1 MHGPPV
7 LSILGAVLVAVVRAV
22 LFFAVS
28 IRAASQLHDNMLK
41 AVLAAPMSYFSA
53 HPLGR
58 MLNRFSSDQGQ
69 LDETLPPI
77 FFDAIQCASMVL
89 GTVVMVCVAIPWI
102 CIAMLP
108 LT

>member
-1 MHGPPV
+1 
-7 LSILGAVLVAVVRAV
+7 
-22 LFFAVS
+22 
-28 IRAASQLHDNMLK
+28 
-41 AVLAAPMSYFSA
+41 
-53 HPLGR
+53 

-108 LT
+108 VRLFPTKPCRTRVGDKEWRNGRRA